1 VRHHQERY
9 DATSLKG
16 LVVACAGFLHW
27 RRAAL
32 AHVNL
37 LPRVASGGER
47 EAEDGVAQ

>member
-1 VRHHQERY
+1 VRRHQERY

-16 LVVACAGFLHW
+16 LIVVCVGFLHW
-27 RRAAL
+27 RHAAL

-37 LPRVASGGER
+37 LPRADGER